1 MGTDD
6 EPELNLVHFRR
17 RPTKEDASGLVCITM
32 DSLVSSYNEP
42 GLEYG
47 EANSMLIFTEKF
59 GKDRSSTV
67 LELYAHSGGNDVGLY
82 TLSGITRGHR
92 SQAQILGVL
101 QV

>member
-1 MGTDD
+1 
-6 EPELNLVHFRR
+6 
-17 RPTKEDASGLVCITM
+17 M

-82 TLSGITRGHR
+82 TY
-92 SQAQILGVL
+92 AQWHYSWPPFTSSNPRRLASL
-101 QV
+101 RNDCRNY